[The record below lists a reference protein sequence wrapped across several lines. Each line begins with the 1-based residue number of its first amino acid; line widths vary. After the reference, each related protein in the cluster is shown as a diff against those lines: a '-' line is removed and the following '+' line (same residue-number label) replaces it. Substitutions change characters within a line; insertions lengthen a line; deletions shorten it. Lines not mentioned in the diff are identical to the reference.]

1 MTGLMMRQ
9 SLFERALSLLE
20 TQAAGD
26 LGHFTPRGLARQ
38 YLLVERASG
47 EVEDSAIGAE
57 LGQRSTR
64 LLESVAE
71 AVSRDVG
78 DVAAKLAVAIIEG
91 DNGASGAIAEAHQA
105 ILAHALAELVIL
117 AAGPLP
123 STGAFMGMTG
133 AELELREVPIGAD
146 EPEPARATE

>member
-1 MTGLMMRQ
+1 MNGMTMRR
-9 SLFERALSLLE
+9 SLFDRALTRLE
-20 TQAAGD
+20 AEAAGD
-26 LGHFTPRGLARQ
+26 LGHFSPRSLARQ
-38 YLLVERASG
+38 YLMVERASG
-47 EVEDSAIGAE
+47 EVEDSEIGAE
-57 LGQRSTR
+57 LGQRSAR

-71 AVSRDVG
+71 AVSRDIG

-123 STGAFMGMTG
+123 STGVLMGMTEV
-133 AELELREVPIGAD
+133 ELELQEVAITD
-146 EPEPARATE
+146 DD

>member
-1 MTGLMMRQ
+1 MNGMTLRR
-9 SLFERALSLLE
+9 SLFGRALSLLE
-20 TQAAGD
+20 DQAAGE
-26 LGHFTPRGLARQ
+26 LGQFTPRALARQ
-38 YLLVERASG
+38 YLMVERVSG

-71 AVSRDVG
+71 AVSRDIG
-78 DVAAKLAVAIIEG
+78 DVAAKLAVAIVEG

-123 STGAFMGMTG
+123 STGVLMGMTET
-133 AELELREVPIGAD
+133 ELELQELPIVAD
-146 EPEPARATE
+146 HAGGDE